1 MSNPKRHHY
10 LPQVYLE
17 NFCQEGV
24 LWIYNDIDKSI
35 KNIPKINAAVINHFY
50 TRENDDGTK
59 DYELEKRLSFIEGE
73 AGKIIKNLIQ
83 HQEITSE
90 DKGKFSL
97 FISLLQH
104 RTPFAVNKLHQF
116 IDPLLRWVK
125 EQQIKNGIY
134 DNFMAEYE
142 EKYGMTKEFQKQLL
156 ENSEIQLTKSGEWGF
171 LFDTAIEIAKLYSQM
186 QWHFIYTT
194 KTNFITSDNPL
205 IYYEPNIDIGPYGYG
220 IATPTVEK
228 FIPISSNLILKIGDF
243 GKGISYG
250 LLNDRKIIR
259 YINSSIFVRRKQF
272 VFANNREQ
280 LEFLLKRTNGYKRE
294 EIIKIN

>member
-17 NFCQEGV
+17 NFCQEGG

-134 DNFMAEYE
+134 DNFMA
-142 EKYGMTKEFQKQLL
+142 
-156 ENSEIQLTKSGEWGF
+156 EWGF

>member
-17 NFCQEGV
+17 NFCQNGG
-24 LWIYNDIDKSI
+24 LWVYNDIDKSI

-59 DYELEKRLSFIEGE
+59 NYELEKRLSFIEGE
-73 AGKIIKNLIQ
+73 AGKIIRKLLKQ
-83 HQEITSE
+83 QEITSE

-97 FISLLQH
+97 FISLLQQ
-104 RTPFAVNKLHQF
+104 RTPFAVNKLHQ
-116 IDPLLRWVK
+116 IMSPLLKWVIK
-125 EQQIKNGIY
+125 QQIENGIFN
-134 DNFMAEYE
+134 NFMAENE
-142 EKYGMTKEFQKQLL
+142 EKYEMTKEFQKQLL
-156 ENSEIQLTKSGEWGF
+156 ENSEIQLTKTGEWGI
-171 LFDTAIEIAKLYSQM
+171 LFDTAIKNAEFYSQM

-205 IYYEPNIDIGPYGYG
+205 IYYKPYIDTSPYGYG

-228 FIPISSNLILKIGDF
+228 FIPISSNLILKIGDL

-250 LLNDRKIIR
+250 VLNDRKIIR

-272 VFANNREQ
+272 VFANNKEQ
-280 LEFLLKRTNGYKRE
+280 LEFLLKRTNDYKQK
-294 EIIKIN
+294 EIVKFN